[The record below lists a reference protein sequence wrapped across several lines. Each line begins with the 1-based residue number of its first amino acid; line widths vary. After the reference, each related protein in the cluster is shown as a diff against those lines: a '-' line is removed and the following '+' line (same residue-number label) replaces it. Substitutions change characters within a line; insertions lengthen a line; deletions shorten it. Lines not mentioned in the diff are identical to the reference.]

1 MKIMKIIASLALV
14 LAMVYLG
21 FMAIQNQRQLNDLSQ
36 NMVSIE
42 QQNAQLK
49 DKIVALERQKLMTND
64 TVVTTQPQ
72 LQQQLNQHIQ
82 QLKQG
87 FEFVQFALQQ
97 QQWTIALQRLE
108 QIDQSIDIDS
118 LSISEPLKLSLHQ
131 SILVDREQIKV
142 AYQKSQQ
149 QQQIV
154 QDLLR
159 QLEQT
164 LQQQLSLDYQPQE
177 QKRSF
182 WQRLWVIEKTA
193 QPVIQPAQFQLL
205 IKEIQLDVMMLKY
218 LNVMQNPVEYQQA
231 MVNIQNKLQHLPEPL
246 HAKINDD
253 VQKLAQI
260 KILTLP
266 KLSSLALLSPEGVSA

>member
-21 FMAIQNQRQLNDLSQ
+21 FMVIQNQRQLNDLSQ

-108 QIDQSIDIDS
+108 QIDQSIDS

>member
-14 LAMVYLG
+14 LAMVYSG
-21 FMAIQNQRQLNDLSQ
+21 FVAIQNQRQLNDLSQ

-108 QIDQSIDIDS
+108 QIDQSIDS

-231 MVNIQNKLQHLPEPL
+231 MVNIQNKMQHLPEPL

>member
-21 FMAIQNQRQLNDLSQ
+21 FVAIQNQRRLNDLSQ

-108 QIDQSIDIDS
+108 QIDQSIDS

-193 QPVIQPAQFQLL
+193 QPIIQPAQFQLL

-231 MVNIQNKLQHLPEPL
+231 MVNIQNKMQHLPEPL

>member
-21 FMAIQNQRQLNDLSQ
+21 FMVIQNQRQLNDLSQ

-108 QIDQSIDIDS
+108 QIDQSIDS

-193 QPVIQPAQFQLL
+193 QPIIQPAQFQLL